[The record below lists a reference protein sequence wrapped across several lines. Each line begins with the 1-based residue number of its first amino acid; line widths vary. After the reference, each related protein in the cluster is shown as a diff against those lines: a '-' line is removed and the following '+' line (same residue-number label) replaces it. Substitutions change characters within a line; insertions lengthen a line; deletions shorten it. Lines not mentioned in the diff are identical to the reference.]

1 MKLLLA
7 TLPLLAALPL
17 HAQAPATPTGEH
29 VTRLS
34 SLPARFASQG
44 WGKLGVDRSVQ
55 DQPLK
60 IGERAFEHGLGTHA
74 NGELVY
80 LLGGGYARL
89 RAWVGVDAEVTQY
102 PEASVTFR
110 VLGDGKELFASGV
123 MKGDTPAAR
132 VDVDVRAVQVLRLVV
147 GDGGDGI
154 YADHADWADA
164 ELVGDGP
171 RDAPPPATD
180 ARYRVDAGDFAL
192 ELTGQGSLC
201 ALVLPASG
209 ARREVRGWTVP
220 LGAGAPTGTQVEELT
235 GGGVRATRGFAL
247 DDRRGLEIV
256 ESFRPLEDA
265 VAWDL
270 EVRSY
275 CADGGRFTVPIETRM
290 QWSKPASLRLWT
302 ASGGP
307 AAWRDPLV
315 AAPFGDTSAAYGA
328 FYNRPNGLA
337 LPMVTVLDDEL
348 GRGVTLL
355 QSPEDVLL
363 ELSLATTAD
372 GGLTWSHAF
381 HRLGDPQRP
390 LVFHRVL
397 AVHPPDV
404 RSALAAFVERF
415 PRYFDPPVPRAHA
428 IGGGGAYS
436 GFEGELDAKKLARMA
451 FSVNWKASMDFPYMG
466 MFLPPVGEGE
476 EWNRF
481 AGGGG
486 GRYGPEDEGRYGRTS
501 FARMEA
507 YNERMHA
514 LGFHVLNYFNVT
526 EFGGNI
532 ELPPPARE
540 LDPGEPLW
548 RDPNAFLQARLSS
561 AILRDPAP
569 IWTWGGA
576 VIMDCGDPAYR
587 AFLLEQAQRHLDE
600 LPSSDGLCIDR
611 MDWLARYDRHA
622 DDGVSWI
629 DGPQRSLGRAWI
641 ELMDAL
647 GPKMHAAGKVIFVN
661 DMVRRLELMRRVDGI
676 YDEHGMW
683 AYNLNTSAFLALR
696 RPLIC
701 WTPEEATL
709 GEDPDAY
716 FQRHLYLGAFPTVPF
731 PENDHTIRPSPT
743 ADAAYLAY
751 GALFNALRGRRWV
764 LLPEVVSVERGVA
777 VANVFE
783 VEGGYVVPVVLGG
796 DAPGARVTLRG
807 LPWGAS
813 DTAPV
818 AELLHPGSATP
829 TTLAGTR
836 DGDVLR
842 FAVPLVRGGAMLVLR

>member
-1 MKLLLA
+1 MARRLAALLLLLA
-7 TLPLLAALPL
+7 PVPLR
-17 HAQAPATPTGEH
+17 AQARAAPASERVVP
-29 VTRLS
+29 LS
-34 SLPARFASQG
+34 SLRARFATQG
-44 WGKLGVDRSVQ
+44 WGRLGIDRSVQ
-55 DQPLK
+55 DQPLR
-60 IGERAFEHGLGTHA
+60 IGERSFEHGLGSHA

-80 LLGGGYARL
+80 LLGGGYSRL

-110 VLGDGKELFASGV
+110 VLGDGKELFSSDV
-123 MKGDTPAAR
+123 MRGDTPAAR
-132 VDVDVRAVQVLRLVV
+132 VDVDVRGVQVLRLVA

-171 RDAPPPATD
+171 AQTPPPGGG
-180 ARYRVDAGDFAL
+180 ARYSVASG
-192 ELTGQGSLC
+192 ELTVELTDQGTLC
-201 ALVLPASG
+201 ALALG
-209 ARREVRGWTVP
+209 DARREVRGWTVP
-220 LGAGAPTGTQVEELT
+220 VGAGAPTRTKVEELP
-235 GGGVRATRGFAL
+235 GGGVRATRGYTL
-247 DDRRGLEIV
+247 DERRGFEV
-256 ESFRPLEDA
+256 AESFRPLEDA

-275 CADGGRFTVPIETRM
+275 APDGERFTVPIETRM

-337 LPMVTVLDDEL
+337 LPMVTVLDDAL

-381 HRLGDPQRP
+381 HRLGDPGRP

-404 RSALAAFVERF
+404 RSALALAVERF
-415 PRYFDPPVPRAHA
+415 PQFFEPPNPRAHA

-436 GFEGELDAKKLARMA
+436 GYEGELDAKKLAAMA

-466 MFLPPVGEGE
+466 MFLPPVAEGE

-507 YNERMHA
+507 YNQRMHA

-532 ELPPPARE
+532 ELPPAQRE
-540 LDPGEPLW
+540 PDPSEPDW
-548 RDPNAFLQARLSS
+548 HDPNAFLQAHLAG

-576 VIMDCGDPAYR
+576 VIMDCGEPAYR
-587 AFLLEQAQRHLDE
+587 AFLLEQARRHLDE
-600 LPSSDGLCIDR
+600 LPSTDGICIDR

-629 DGPQRSLGRAWI
+629 DGPQRSLLRSWI
-641 ELMDAL
+641 ELLDEL
-647 GPKMHAAGKVIFVN
+647 GPMMHAAGKVVFVN
-661 DMVRRLELMRRVDGI
+661 DMVRRLELMRQVDGI

-683 AYNLNTSAFLALR
+683 AFNLNTSAFLALR
-696 RPLIC
+696 KPLIC

-709 GEDPDAY
+709 GDDPDAY

-751 GALFNALRGRRWV
+751 GALFDALRGRRWV
-764 LLPEVVSVERGVA
+764 LLPDVVSVEGDVA
-777 VANVFE
+777 LANVFE
-783 VEGGYVVPVVLGG
+783 VPGGFAVPVVLGG
-796 DAPGARVTLRG
+796 DSQSARVTLRG
-807 LPWGAS
+807 LPWGS
-813 DTAPV
+813 PDTRPEA
-818 AELLHPGSATP
+818 ALLHPGADAPATI
-829 TTLAGTR
+829 TGSWE
-836 DGDVLR
+836 GGELR
-842 FAVPLVRGGAMLVLR
+842 FDVPLVRGGALLLLR